1 MPPEISESFSFKETV
16 SDDDLKVIAAAVAK
30 LQLGLGNHLR
40 MKSTIMKSQL
50 KVSLEVIIFSWQT
63 EYTQGILIAREGI
76 RDRIHNTSFSS

>member
-50 KVSLEVIIFSWQT
+50 KVSLEVIIFS
-63 EYTQGILIAREGI
+63 
-76 RDRIHNTSFSS
+76 